1 VIVSDIAMPD
11 ADGFDLIRELRQV
24 EARGGDRVRALAL
37 TAYAGE
43 HEGDRIHEAGFDD
56 YLAKPIEAGL
66 LIAAVARLVA
76 TKSEREPR
84 EPEVD

>member
-1 VIVSDIAMPD
+1 MIVSDIAMPD

-43 HEGDRIHEAGFDD
+43 HEGGRIHEAGFDD

-66 LIAAVARLVA
+66 LIAAVERLVT
-76 TKSEREPR
+76 TKAEREGHQ
-84 EPEVD
+84 PEVD